1 MFKVTPRNQL
11 FPNHEAKALVK
22 GIIDAYAKVYGSRT
36 LLKSFQIIMNGKPLQ
51 QWLPEHGYNTHDHE
65 HDWYH
70 QFEGNVPAHHP
81 PFAFDPETQELLW
94 HNENNPSAPHT
105 DHRLASRPQGFHPI
119 DYVHYDLSRM
129 FARLLGSTKG
139 FAEEFVRDYIISPSI
154 EDHNN
159 NHIDEHG
166 TNAVNVLPNF
176 GSVEWRRNHVGGQY
190 DKRAPADQRQNR
202 GTTPSPDGV
211 QNPLINYSLNMGN
224 SNHPHA
230 DQGAFIDGGVIPM
243 WFEMG
248 QRVKAALDY
257 IESPEIQQS
266 VAAKGP
272 AFKERYDKA
281 LADLKNTMKQRYL
294 SHAHIPLRDLTMQRA
309 FGEKVNRGTSQGR
322 TSGRGYRKN
331 IAVDDFPLKNPH
343 PLQLAEL
350 APQGFYDVRRF
361 NQGAASESKPMVIT
375 PASIIA
381 RGREF
386 GVEISEEDA
395 NILSRQPKSAY
406 LFGGKKK
413 QIKPGNYGPQIL
425 RAIAADLGVDM
436 NSDEY
441 KDMLQ
446 SIHISDMGTK
456 GGGRLHASKHIAAI
470 PAYYA
475 KLLQRQGVPADEA
488 LERAITEFRDH
499 EHQANRHDRDPK
511 ARETAERIH
520 AQMRQARG
528 IPDLEEGALG
538 YEPLGDEFRHTPTHG
553 EIRTVVHPTAEAHIS
568 DMHAPHQPVQQ
579 TQMPVGP
586 QAPMGE
592 APPMEEL
599 PAPQPTL
606 RDFGMQFGKAQVAE
620 ITEAMEH
627 IQLEDAKRDASIL
640 KMLPHNPIQLNSVQS
655 VGLFAK
661 DLGITS
667 MDVHGLLHSRGDW
680 HRIAKEWNVSPQ
692 VVKVVKVTFNGG
704 V

>member
-1 MFKVTPRNQL
+1 MFKYTPRSQL
-11 FPNHEAKALVK
+11 FPNNEAKALVK
-22 GIIDAYAKVYGSRT
+22 GIINAYAKVYGSRT
-36 LLKSFQIIMNGKPLQ
+36 LLKSFQILMNGKPLQ

-70 QFEGNVPAHHP
+70 QFEGDVPAHHP
-81 PFAFDPETQELLW
+81 PYAFDPETQALLW
-94 HNENNPSAPHT
+94 HNDDDPKVPHT
-105 DHRLASRPQGFHPI
+105 DHRLASRPHGFHPI

-129 FARLLGSTKG
+129 FADIFGAEKE
-139 FAEEFVRDYIISPSI
+139 FAEDFVRDYIISPSI
-154 EDHNN
+154 VDHNN

-166 TNAVNVLPNF
+166 TNAMNVLPDFND
-176 GSVEWRRNHVGGQY
+176 VEWRRNHVGGQY

-230 DQGAFIDGGVIPM
+230 DQGAFIDGGVMPM

-248 QRVKAALDY
+248 QHVKAARKMLM
-257 IESPEIQQS
+257 SPEFQQDIM
-266 VAAKGP
+266 AQGP
-272 AFKERYDKA
+272 AYIQRYNKA
-281 LADLKNTMKQRYL
+281 LAQLDNTLKHRYL
-294 SHAHIPLRDLTMQRA
+294 AHAHIPLKDLTMQRTI
-309 FGEKVNRGTSQGR
+309 GDKVNRGTSRGR
-322 TSGRGYRKN
+322 PDASGYRRG
-331 IAVDDFPLKNPH
+331 IAAEDHPLNNLH

-350 APQGFYDVRRF
+350 APQGFYDVKGYS
-361 NQGAASESKPMVIT
+361 QGAASESKPMVIT

-381 RGREF
+381 RGKEF
-386 GVEISEEDA
+386 GVKISEEDA

-413 QIKPGNYGPQIL
+413 QIKPGNYGPSIL
-425 RAIAADLGVDM
+425 RAIAEDLGVDM
-436 NSDEY
+436 DSSEY
-441 KDMLQ
+441 KDMFD

-456 GGGRLHASKHIAAI
+456 GGGRLHHSKHIAAI
-470 PAYYA
+470 PAHYA

-499 EHQANRHDRDPK
+499 EHQASRHDRDPK

-520 AQMRQARG
+520 AQMREARG
-528 IPDLEEGALG
+528 IPDLAEGALG
-538 YEPLGDEFRHTPTHG
+538 YEPLGDEFRHTQTHG
-553 EIRTVVHPTAEAHIS
+553 ELRTVVHPTAEAHIS
-568 DMHAPHQPVQQ
+568 DTHAEHQPVQQ
-579 TQMPVGP
+579 TQMPVPP

-592 APPMEEL
+592 APSMEEL

-606 RDFGMQFGKAQVAE
+606 RDFGMEFNKAQVAE

-627 IQLEDAKRDASIL
+627 IQLEDAKQDATIL
-640 KMLPHNPIQLNSVQS
+640 KMLPHNPIQLNSIQS

-692 VVKVVKVTFNGG
+692 VVKVVKVMFNGG

>member
-1 MFKVTPRNQL
+1 MFKYTPRSQL
-11 FPNHEAKALVK
+11 FPNNEAKALVK
-22 GIIDAYAKVYGSRT
+22 GIINAYAKVYGSRT
-36 LLKSFQIIMNGKPLQ
+36 LLKSFALEMNGKPLQ
-51 QWLPEHGYNTHDHE
+51 QWLPEHGYNTHGHE

-70 QFEGNVPAHHP
+70 QFEGDVPAHHP
-81 PFAFDPETQELLW
+81 PFAFDPETQALLW
-94 HNENNPSAPHT
+94 HNEDDPRAPHS
-105 DHRLASRPQGFHPI
+105 DHRLGSRPHGFHPI

-129 FARLLGSTKG
+129 FAGMFGAEKG
-139 FAEEFVRDYIISPSI
+139 FAEGFVRDYIINPSI
-154 EDHNN
+154 VDHNN
-159 NHIDEHG
+159 SHMDEHG
-166 TNAVNVLPNF
+166 ENAVNVLPDFN
-176 GSVEWRRNHVGGQY
+176 SVEWRRNHVGGQY
-190 DKRAPADQRQNR
+190 DKRAVAEQRQNR
-202 GTTPSPDGV
+202 GTTTTPDGV
-211 QNPLINYSLNMGN
+211 ENPVINYSMNMGN
-224 SNHPHA
+224 VDHPHA
-230 DQGAFIDGGVIPM
+230 DQGAFIDGGVMPM

-248 QRVKAALDY
+248 QRVKAIREELM
-257 IESPEIQQS
+257 SPEFQQDIMS
-266 VAAKGP
+266 QGP
-272 AFKERYDKA
+272 AYIQRYNKA
-281 LADLKNTMKQRYL
+281 LAQLDNTLKHRYL
-294 SHAHIPLRDLTMQRA
+294 AHAHIPLKDLTMGA
-309 FGEKVNRGTSQGR
+309 VFGRKANRGTSRGR
-322 TSGRGYRKN
+322 PDGSGYRRN
-331 IAVDDFPLKNPH
+331 IAAEDHPLNNLH

-350 APQGFYDVRRF
+350 APQGFYDVRQF

-386 GVEISEEDA
+386 GVKISEEDA

-413 QIKPGNYGPQIL
+413 QIKPGNYGPKIL
-425 RAIAADLGVDM
+425 RAIAEDLGVDM
-436 NSDEY
+436 DSSEY
-441 KDMLQ
+441 KDMFD

-499 EHQANRHDRDPK
+499 EHQASRHDRDPK
-511 ARETAERIH
+511 GRETAERVH
-520 AQMRQARG
+520 REMREARG
-528 IPDLEEGALG
+528 IPELAEGALG
-538 YEPLGDEFRHTPTHG
+538 YDPLGDDFRYSQVHG
-553 EIRTVVHPTAEAHIS
+553 ELRTVVPEHAEAHIS
-568 DMHAPHQPVQQ
+568 ETHAAHQPGQQ
-579 TQMPVGP
+579 TQMPVPP

-592 APPMEEL
+592 AP
-599 PAPQPTL
+599 QPTL
-606 RDFGMQFGKAQVAE
+606 GDFGMVDEAGNPMKLAAQVAE

-627 IQLEDAKRDASIL
+627 IQLEDAKRDATIL
-640 KMLPHNPIQLNSVQS
+640 KMLPHNPIQLNSIQS

-692 VVKVVKVTFNGG
+692 VVKVVKVMFNGG

>member
-1 MFKVTPRNQL
+1 MFKYTPRSQL
-11 FPNHEAKALVK
+11 FPNNEAKALVK
-22 GIIDAYAKVYGSRT
+22 GIINAYAKVYGSRT
-36 LLKSFQIIMNGKPLQ
+36 LLKSFQILMNGKPLQ

-70 QFEGNVPAHHP
+70 QFEGDVPAHHP
-81 PFAFDPETQELLW
+81 PYAFDPETQALLW
-94 HNENNPSAPHT
+94 HNDDDPKAPHT
-105 DHRLASRPQGFHPI
+105 DHRLASRPHGFHPI

-129 FARLLGSTKG
+129 FADIFGAEKG
-139 FAEEFVRDYIISPSI
+139 FAEDFVRDYIINPSI
-154 EDHNN
+154 DDHNN

-166 TNAVNVLPNF
+166 TNAMNVLPNF
-176 GSVEWRRNHVGGQY
+176 NDVEWRRNHVGGQY

-224 SNHPHA
+224 SDHPHA
-230 DQGAFIDGGVIPM
+230 DQGAFIDGGVMPM

-248 QRVKAALDY
+248 QHVKAARKMLM
-257 IESPEIQQS
+257 SPEFQQDIM
-266 VAAKGP
+266 AQGP
-272 AFKERYDKA
+272 AYIQRYNKA
-281 LADLKNTMKQRYL
+281 LAQLDNTLKHRYL
-294 SHAHIPLRDLTMQRA
+294 AHAHIPLKDLTMQRTI
-309 FGEKVNRGTSQGR
+309 GDKVNRGTSRGR
-322 TSGRGYRKN
+322 PDASGYRRG
-331 IAVDDFPLKNPH
+331 IAAEDHPLNNLH

-350 APQGFYDVRRF
+350 APQGFYDVRQF
-361 NQGAASESKPMVIT
+361 NQGATSESKPMVIT

-381 RGREF
+381 RGKEF

-413 QIKPGNYGPQIL
+413 QIKEGNYGPNIL
-425 RAIAADLGVDM
+425 RAIAEDLGVDM
-436 NSDEY
+436 DSSEY
-441 KDMLQ
+441 KDMFD
-446 SIHISDMGTK
+446 SIHVSDMGTK
-456 GGGRLHASKHIAAI
+456 GGGRIHNSRHIAAI

-499 EHQANRHDRDPK
+499 EHQASRHDRDPK
-511 ARETAERIH
+511 GREIAERIH
-520 AQMRQARG
+520 AQMREARG
-528 IPDLEEGALG
+528 IPDLAEGALG
-538 YEPLGDEFRHTPTHG
+538 YEPLGDEFRHTQTHG
-553 EIRTVVHPTAEAHIS
+553 ELRTVVHPTAEAHIS
-568 DMHAPHQPVQQ
+568 DTHAPHQPVQQ
-579 TQMPVGP
+579 TQMPVPP

-592 APPMEEL
+592 AP
-599 PAPQPTL
+599 QPTL
-606 RDFGMQFGKAQVAE
+606 LDYGMEFNKAQVAE

-692 VVKVVKVTFNGG
+692 VVKVVKVTFSGG